1 VFLKTTAL
9 EILALKLSAP
19 RRLPLGILSIL
30 SLRILT
36 LELVLQLPALELLV
50 LELPILGRLQREL
63 PALELLALEMWGGET
78 SRSEMWGVKL
88 LALEMCRTSL
98 GESQLC
104 PLTTLIRL
112 LSPFLI
118 RPGGSCPA
126 TIVVMDCFEY
136 LTISTLGT
144 LARMIW
150 DTRAA

>member
-19 RRLPLGILSIL
+19 RRLPPGILSIL

-36 LELVLQLPALELLV
+36 LELVLQLPALELL
-50 LELPILGRLQREL
+50 
-63 PALELLALEMWGGET
+63 ALEMY
-78 SRSEMWGVKL
+78 
-88 LALEMCRTSL
+88 RTSL

-104 PLTTLIRL
+104 PLTTLIHL

-118 RPGGSCPA
+118 RPGGSYPA
-126 TIVVMDCFEY
+126 TIVIIDCFEY